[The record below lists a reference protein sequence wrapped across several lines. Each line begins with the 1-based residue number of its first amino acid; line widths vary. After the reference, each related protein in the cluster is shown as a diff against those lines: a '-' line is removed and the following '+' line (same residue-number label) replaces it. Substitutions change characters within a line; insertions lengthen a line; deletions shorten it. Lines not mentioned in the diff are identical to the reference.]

1 MRRIFTFFLIL
12 GIISLSLAITFPHYF
27 WAYGDQTKTED
38 IEELLKQK
46 EAEQKE
52 LEAKIEEYSR
62 KLDQLSRQ
70 HKTLSEQIKYYDTQ
84 IQLTNYR
91 IRKLEKEKEVVETT
105 IKLLQSKISILNTSL
120 EKMKLIL
127 TNRLVQEYKLAHLSN
142 ASFLSGQDFNYKV
155 ALQLYLKRL
164 IQSDE
169 KMIKQLSTTQ
179 DTFNQEKEIKEKRKK
194 QLEIIT
200 KSLKKQKII
209 LAQQQI
215 EKKRLLEI
223 TKGDEQR
230 YQQLL
235 AQAKAQMAALKAF
248 AARRLKSGN
257 GLWTNVPSGKD
268 GWYYSQRDSRWAYL
282 EIGDHSGENIL
293 NVGCLITSIA
303 MVHKRYGIN
312 ITPVTIASNP
322 YYFLPPP
329 NSAYMLIWPTLG
341 GLKKKK
347 IEPLSISQIDN
358 YLNQNKPV
366 IVHLNLGNNDGHFVV
381 LKKKNGQDYIM
392 NDPWYGPDLPFSQY
406 YHKYQINKA
415 VVYYK

>member
-12 GIISLSLAITFPHYF
+12 GIISLSLAIIFPHHF

-91 IRKLEKEKEVVETT
+91 IRKLEKEKEVIETT

-194 QLEIIT
+194 QLEVIT

-303 MVHKRYGIN
+303 MVHKRYGVN

-322 YYFLPPP
+322 NYFF
-329 NSAYMLIWPTLG
+329 STTAYMLSPWPTLD
-341 GLKKKK
+341 GLKEKQISTSK
-347 IEPLSISQIDN
+347 IST
-358 YLNQNKPV
+358 YLDQNKPV
-366 IVHLNLGNNDGHFVV
+366 IVHLNLGGDGHFVV